1 MNGTRSLRV
10 EGAVVFWSA
19 GATRKLDLLH
29 VYESLGLEA
38 FMPGDKTPEAALLQ
52 SLKVCLKRHKGE
64 GESFNIIPR
73 RNRKK
78 DGFEVQRV
86 VHGKVNEYHTMLIA
100 RVGVGNGPLLEAGP
114 DYNREFRPVYGSG
127 PDLRF
132 ASQHP
137 ADDEILEWR
146 NKHLYHE
153 YHKAMN
159 HVEGAAV
166 GRSLVNIVEHLDGLT
181 LKDAGGVYWVPSEA
195 VPMIMALREGLED
208 TVAIEV
214 LENKPTVEAIDAFR
228 RALTR
233 EIETEVQGI
242 SEDSNSGDLGE
253 RALENRAERARA
265 LITKI
270 SSYEGILGTT
280 LETLRDSVDVPKQAA
295 ATALAMIESGNQ
307 FESVF
312 SSIV

>member
-19 GATRKLDLLH
+19 GATRRLDLLL
-29 VYESLGLEA
+29 VYDSLGLDE
-38 FMPGDKTPEAALLQ
+38 FMPGEKTPEAALLQ
-52 SLKVCLKRHKGE
+52 SLKSCLKRHKRE

-73 RNRKK
+73 RNRKM

-100 RVGVGNGPLLEAGP
+100 RVGSGPLLEAGP
-114 DYNREFRPVYGSG
+114 DYRREFNATQPGMPYPDMDREVFDWCENYLRPSYVAA
-127 PDLRF
+127 L
-132 ASQHP
+132 
-137 ADDEILEWR
+137 
-146 NKHLYHE
+146 
-153 YHKAMN
+153 N

-166 GRSLVNIVEHLDGLT
+166 GRSLVSIVDHLDGLT
-181 LKDAGGVYWVPSEA
+181 LKDTGGVYWVPSEA
-195 VPMIMALREGLED
+195 VPVIMALREGLSS
-208 TVAIEV
+208 TVSIDV

-233 EIETEVQGI
+233 EIETEVQEI
-242 SEDSNSGDLGE
+242 SKEINGGDLGE
-253 RALENRAERARA
+253 RALENRAERARE

-270 SSYEGILGTT
+270 SNYEDILDTT

-312 SSIV
+312 SNIV

>member
-19 GATRKLDLLH
+19 GATRRLDLLH
-29 VYESLGLEA
+29 VYDSLGLDA
-38 FMPGDKTPEAALLQ
+38 FMPGEKTPEAALLQ
-52 SLKVCLKRHKGE
+52 SLKVCLKRHKRE

-73 RNRKK
+73 RNRKM

-100 RVGVGNGPLLEAGP
+100 RAGSGPLLEAGP
-114 DYNREFRPVYGSG
+114 DYNREFRQSPGAG

-137 ADDEILEWR
+137 ADDEILQWR
-146 NKHLYHE
+146 NEHLYHE

-166 GRSLVNIVEHLDGLT
+166 GRSLVNIVDHLDGLT
-181 LKDAGGVYWVPSEA
+181 LKDTGGVYWVPSEA
-195 VPMIMALREGLED
+195 VPVIMALREGLSS
-208 TVAIEV
+208 TVAIDV

-233 EIETEVQGI
+233 EIETEVQEI
-242 SEDSNSGDLGE
+242 SKEINGGDLGE
-253 RALENRAERARA
+253 RALENRAERARE

-270 SSYEGILGTT
+270 SSYEDILGTT

>member
-100 RVGVGNGPLLEAGP
+100 RAGVGGPLLEAGP
-114 DYNREFRPVYGSG
+114 NFRRKELKPDHWSRVPSTDVDREVFDWCEHVLRPSY
-127 PDLRF
+127 
-132 ASQHP
+132 A
-137 ADDEILEWR
+137 A
-146 NKHLYHE
+146 
-153 YHKAMN
+153 AMN

-166 GRSLVNIVEHLDGLT
+166 GRSLVNIVDHLDGLT

-208 TVAIEV
+208 TVAIDV

-242 SEDSNSGDLGE
+242 SEDINSGDLGE
-253 RALENRAERARA
+253 RALENRAERARE